1 METKLVNGWN
11 REEIDL
17 LCERTGCDVETVL
30 RFCQAVDKYLYLMLS
45 TEGKRATLHFHLKER
60 QEKQVKESQ
69 TESQSGSQ
77 DLEELK
83 AKATKK
89 YSTKATKATKLTKA
103 TKVVKSK
110 L

>member
-17 LCERTGCDVETVL
+17 LCERTGCKVETVL

-45 TEGKRATLHFHLKER
+45 TEGKRATLHFHLKE
-60 QEKQVKESQ
+60 KQVTESQ
-69 TESQSGSQ
+69 TESQ
-77 DLEELK
+77 DLEEPK
-83 AKATKK
+83 AKTTKK
-89 YSTKATKATKLTKA
+89 RSIKS